1 MNGVRQLNIG
11 PFQSDLLD
19 LSRWLAAFLVVAEH
33 LRSLLF
39 ADHGQPGALGGAGWK
54 VFYFFTHF
62 GHFAVMIFFVMSGF
76 LVGGK
81 VLERLVQG
89 NFTWQK
95 YAVDRISRLYAVY
108 LLALLIGGA
117 LDSLGYFHFN
127 DFGLYDR
134 TSPGRI
140 ASASWNYHATLS
152 VQTLGVNVI
161 MCQTI
166 LGPVFGSNGP
176 LWSLANEA
184 WYYVL
189 GPLAF
194 VLVFGRE
201 TVRWWLGLVALAA
214 VLWFLPGPIRLYA
227 LIWLL
232 GALLYFI
239 NHRRL
244 VPLWLALMLL
254 GTALTIARMEWFGNA
269 VVQDFLIGLSFA
281 LVINSATGR
290 VRRLA
295 GHRWSRGAANFS
307 YSVYLCHFPFLV
319 FVYSVLFHLGIVRYP
334 GVAVPK
340 YVVLYALL
348 LVLTIA
354 WCYLISLATERQ
366 TPRIRTWLT
375 QQLIRKPQIVSPS
388 VSTPVPRPPDLT

>member
-1 MNGVRQLNIG
+1 MNSARQLNIG
-11 PFQSDLLD
+11 PFQSDVLD

-62 GHFAVMIFFVMSGF
+62 GHFAVMVFFVMSGF

-81 VLERLVQG
+81 VLERLALG

-108 LLALLIGGA
+108 LLALLVGGA
-117 LDSLGYFHFN
+117 FDSLGYLHFN
-127 DFGLYDR
+127 DFGLYDH
-134 TSPGRI
+134 TSSGRI

-152 VQTLGVNVI
+152 LQTLGVNLI

-184 WYYVL
+184 WYYLL

-201 TVRWWLGLVALAA
+201 TVRRLLGFVGFAA

-232 GALLYFI
+232 GALLYFL

-244 VPLWLALMLL
+244 VPLWLALILL
-254 GTALTIARMEWFGNA
+254 GAALTIARMEWFGDA
-269 VVQDFLIGLSFA
+269 VVQDFLIGISFA
-281 LVINSATGR
+281 LVINSAAGPG
-290 VRRLA
+290 RRLP
-295 GHRWSRGAANFS
+295 GNRWSRAAANCS

-319 FVYSVLFHLGIVRYP
+319 FVYSVLFHLGVVRYP
-334 GVAVPK
+334 GAAAPK
-340 YVVLYALL
+340 YIVLYALL
-348 LVLTIA
+348 LVLVLG

-366 TPRIRTWLT
+366 TPRIRSWLT
-375 QQLIRKPQIVSPS
+375 QQLIRKPQIMSS
-388 VSTPVPRPPDLT
+388 PVPRPRDLT